1 MSLQNF
7 NPWSYQHE
15 SFDLFGGG
23 KTRSQ
28 SKANANRALMPPPAA
43 RKPKTKEGSPKKKTS
58 PRKSKNSPATGSAGK
73 AGAAKK
79 PRSPKRPKDVIKAAK
94 DKKLQE
100 LAIRKFNVQIT
111 RLTRKYKLLKKKHDE
126 QVKKIAKNKLEFD
139 GRGFEKEFNDI
150 DDYVVNQQDYKNYIR
165 NNAESKSALVKDF
178 KDKLKVT
185 AIPQNISTKSQASI
199 KKFINELVTF
209 LDLYKEYEENK
220 IFYEMAKGF
229 TTRKEP
235 KVTKKQKETTAFQG
249 KLKHVTAD
257 KKAKLHKGTQKA
269 ALRKAARKMYKLQKN
284 LQDFNWINTRIIPI
298 PVKRVK
304 KD

>member
-15 SFDLFGGG
+15 SFDLFGGA

-28 SKANANRALMPPPAA
+28 SKANANRALMPPPPP
-43 RKPKTKEGSPKKKTS
+43 RKPKTKDGSPKKKTS

-73 AGAAKK
+73 AGVAKK
-79 PRSPKRPKDVIKAAK
+79 PRSPKRPKDVIKAEK

-126 QVKKIAKNKLEFD
+126 QLNKIAKNKLEFD
-139 GRGFEKEFNDI
+139 DKGFEKEFNDI

-165 NNAESKSALVKDF
+165 NNAETKSALIKDF

-220 IFYEMAKGF
+220 IFHEMAKGF